1 MDVKNSIIDI
11 NDLVKIYPRNKKKS
25 ILDLFKKQEQ
35 EHDSSDKRFYRDC
48 AIDNVSFKIPKGS
61 RFGIIGHNGSGKST
75 LLALMLGILK
85 PDKGTLK
92 IKGRPL
98 GLLELGSGFH
108 PDLTGK
114 ENIYLYSSILGNRI
128 KETHK
133 IISKVSEFSELGS
146 ALDRSI
152 RSYSSGMVVRL
163 AFSVLAFIKS
173 DILLIDEIL
182 GVGDFQFQVKCLE
195 YFEDFSK
202 NGGTIV
208 FVSQDYKTILNFCN
222 YCVCLNKGKVISYG
236 PVKKVV
242 KVFRE
247 DMEKIKKQYVDE
259 IF

>member
-1 MDVKNSIIDI
+1 MDVKNSIIEI
-11 NDLVKIYPRNKKKS
+11 NDLVKVYPRNKKKS
-25 ILDLFKKQEQ
+25 IIELFKKKQQED
-35 EHDSSDKRFYRDC
+35 DSTDKRFYRKS
-48 AIDNVSFKIPKGS
+48 AIDHVSFKIPKGS

-75 LLALMLGILK
+75 LLSLMLGILK

-92 IKGRPL
+92 INGRPL

-128 KETHK
+128 KETHN
-133 IISKVSEFSELGS
+133 IISKVAEFSELGS
-146 ALDRSI
+146 SLDRSI
-152 RSYSSGMVVRL
+152 RTYSSGMVVRL

-182 GVGDFQFQVKCLE
+182 GVGDFQFQLKCLN
-195 YFEDFSK
+195 YFEEFSK

-222 YCVCLNKGKVISYG
+222 YCICLNKGKIISYG